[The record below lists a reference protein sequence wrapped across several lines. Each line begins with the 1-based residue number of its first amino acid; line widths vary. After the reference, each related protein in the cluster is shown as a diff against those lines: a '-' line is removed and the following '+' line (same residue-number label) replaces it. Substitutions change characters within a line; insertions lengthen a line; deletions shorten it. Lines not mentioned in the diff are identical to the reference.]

1 MEFINSW
8 VQGIIVAVVIA
19 TIIEMILPNGNSKK
33 YIKIVIGVYIIFN
46 IISPII
52 NKFTGNKLNFTS
64 IIDINKYEEE
74 RATYEV
80 NTKEL
85 EQNNNSNIKEV
96 YILNLKKDMKAKIED
111 KGYIVNS
118 IYVEL
123 EGTGEYEVKN
133 LNLYISK
140 KENKNSN
147 ENTSTTVNK
156 IEEINIQVQIN
167 NNNIEETS
175 EIINITKSDIE
186 EIKKYINSTYEIDKN
201 IIHINE

>member
-1 MEFINSW
+1 MEFISSW

-52 NKFTGNKLNFTS
+52 NKFTGNELDFTS

-74 RATYEV
+74 MSTYEV
-80 NTKEL
+80 NTKDL
-85 EQNNNSNIKEV
+85 EQNNNSTIKEV

-111 KGYIVNS
+111 KGYIVNG
-118 IYVEL
+118 IYIEVENT
-123 EGTGEYEVKN
+123 EEYNVKR
-133 LNLYISK
+133 LNLSISK
-140 KENKNSN
+140 KEHTNSN
-147 ENTSTTVNK
+147 ENTSKAVNK
-156 IEEINIQVQIN
+156 IETVNIQVQIN
-167 NNNIEETS
+167 NNVEEAPA
-175 EIINITKSDIE
+175 IINISNSEIE
-186 EIKKYINSTYEIDKN
+186 EIKNYINSTYEIDKN